1 LATLDKKKLLPFGI
15 QFPKTLL
22 AVKNIGPAK
31 IKALEAKQNE
41 FHNQLKELDAEIKAI
56 LDEKLLDSEKSLLAK
71 KYTSLEDLKT
81 KITTQ
86 YGVNLRLKNIEDILF
101 DKLTLLHESI
111 TKKAVQLKENL
122 RINKGI
128 ETKLNPQN
136 KNKKYIVFI
145 MEDVEKISE
154 KNTTHTS
161 KEVETLETK
170 LQNLNA
176 WLKEHLGVFHWDC
189 KAGRNTMTCNNQTYL
204 IDPAFT
210 VEDPAYAEKFKKLI
224 ETRSHSKQ

>member
-1 LATLDKKKLLPFGI
+1 
-15 QFPKTLL
+15 
-22 AVKNIGPAK
+22 
-31 IKALEAKQNE
+31 
-41 FHNQLKELDAEIKAI
+41 
-56 LDEKLLDSEKSLLAK
+56 
-71 KYTSLEDLKT
+71 
-81 KITTQ
+81 
-86 YGVNLRLKNIEDILF
+86 
-101 DKLTLLHESI
+101 
-111 TKKAVQLKENL
+111 
-122 RINKGI
+122 
-128 ETKLNPQN
+128 
-136 KNKKYIVFI
+136 